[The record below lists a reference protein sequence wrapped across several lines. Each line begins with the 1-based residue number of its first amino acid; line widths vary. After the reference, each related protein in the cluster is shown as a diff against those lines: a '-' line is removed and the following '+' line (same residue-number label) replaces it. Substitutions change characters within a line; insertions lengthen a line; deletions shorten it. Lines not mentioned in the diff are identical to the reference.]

1 MEVPLQQFWLFFS
14 STWWENRGSAGTSLK
29 AERKLND
36 CGSFLQ
42 LGSPYE
48 PVFIGQRVLS
58 TYSGEQK
65 GGGGLVLGTDQ
76 KPEPSVLIVGWR
88 FWLPTF
94 RQISLLYVS
103 VMNIL
108 PWWLEVLSTSCSSVL
123 KWKLGIFRTRKNQ
136 LSSFACPEWK
146 HKKRGP
152 CSSGVFLAA
161 HSGLEAGNHV
171 SKDLWERK
179 REYYQEN
186 FIWPVSQLYLP
197 LGWRVRGEKG
207 LVLGNCSL

>member
-1 MEVPLQQFWLFFS
+1 MGEPKQYRDQSQSRGEIKWLWLLPP
-14 STWWENRGSAGTSLK
+14 TWITLWTR
-29 AERKLND
+29 
-36 CGSFLQ
+36 
-42 LGSPYE
+42 P
-48 PVFIGQRVLS
+48 PIFIGQRVLC

-94 RQISLLYVS
+94 RQISLLCVS

-136 LSSFACPEWK
+136 LFSFDCPEWK

-179 REYYQEN
+179 CEYYQEN
-186 FIWPVSQLYLP
+186 FIWPVNQLYLP